1 MPIVRAE
8 LEALVSELIR
18 IDSRNPWLIDGGP
31 GEREVAR
38 FLESRLRALPVE
50 ISIDDVAPGRPNLVA
65 RLRGSGGGPSLC
77 INAHSDTVGDA
88 SWPERSMAP
97 VFEGDRLVGLGA
109 ADDKGHCAIALLVL
123 ESLVVSGLSL
133 RGDVVFAWT
142 MDEEATSAGT
152 QDLVVRHPTDA
163 AIVVEPFGLGRV
175 TVTHQGFGWLDITV
189 KGRAAHG
196 SAPDVGIDA
205 ISRMAEVIRR
215 LDRLEQDRYAA
226 HPHPLN
232 GKTVYHASTI
242 TGGSD
247 YATYPAACTLGIEI
261 GTQPGETIDD
271 RVEEI
276 EAIFAEIGEEIP
288 DFDATV
294 TVKLHREPFEA
305 RGHEVLWGVLAGA
318 THEVL
323 GRDPVAAGENAWM
336 DAALMQSAGI
346 ATLSI
351 GATGDH
357 LHAPDE
363 WVSIPEL
370 VSVGEILERTIR
382 AYCG

>member
-1 MPIVRAE
+1 MPIIRAE
-8 LEALVSELIR
+8 LEALLSELVR
-18 IDSRNPWLIDGGP
+18 IDSRNPWLIEGGP
-31 GEREVAR
+31 GETQLAS
-38 FLESRLRALPVE
+38 FLEARLRPLPVE
-50 ISIDDVAPGRPNLVA
+50 VSIDEVAPGRPNVVA
-65 RLRGSGGGPSLC
+65 RLRGMGGAPSLC
-77 INAHSDTVGDA
+77 INAHIDTVGDA
-88 SWPERSMAP
+88 SWPERSMDP
-97 VFEGDRLVGLGA
+97 VIDGDHLVGLGA

-123 ESLVVSGLSL
+123 ESLIAGGATL

-142 MDEEATSAGT
+142 MDEEATSEGT

-163 AIVVEPFGLGRV
+163 AIVVEPFGVGRV
-175 TVTHQGFGWLDITV
+175 TVTHQGFGWLDVTV

-196 SAPDVGIDA
+196 SAPDVGVDA
-205 ISRMAEVIRR
+205 ISRMAEVVRR
-215 LDRLEQDRYAA
+215 LDRLERERFAA

-242 TGGSD
+242 AGGSD
-247 YATYPAACTLGIEI
+247 YATYPASCTLGIEI
-261 GTQPGETIDD
+261 GTQPGETIAD
-271 RVEEI
+271 RVREI
-276 EAIFAEIGEEIP
+276 EAIFDEIREEIP

-305 RGHEVLWGVLAGA
+305 AGHEALWEAIAGA
-318 THEVL
+318 TRDVL
-323 GRDPVAAGENAWM
+323 GREPVAAGENAWM

-370 VSVGEILERTIR
+370 MVVGEILERTIR
-382 AYCG
+382 DYCR